1 VWPGC
6 RRLSAA
12 SLIAASLIA
21 GAALLALADAAA
33 AQTAPS
39 PSILLRP
46 AFDGDPSKP
55 QQFDK
60 PRSGAATTP
69 TRFAPTRNA
78 RLRGA
83 ASSPRSLRIF
93 ATPPGSGAG
102 TTGFV
107 STNARRQR
115 AKAARNVARPAGPL
129 SLSPAETQPASASAR
144 AGAVAEAPPATD
156 IHPAAA
162 AARAGAAIAGPA
174 GDDAGRPGI
183 RPRRPLVETDPFE
196 PLGVR
201 TGSFLLRP
209 AIELTGGYDTNP
221 ERTTN
226 GGGSSLGI
234 VAPEL
239 LVRSDWQR
247 HALNADLRG
256 TYTAYGR
263 DFVPALDRPFA
274 ESKVVGRIDVARD
287 SRIDLENRVR
297 VATDNPGSPNLQ
309 AGLAKLPIYTA
320 LGGTAGLAQRFN
332 RMEVAVKGSVD
343 RTVYQNST
351 LTDGSSSSN
360 ADRNFNQ
367 YAAVLRGSYE
377 MTPGVIPFVEV
388 GRDAR
393 RHDLAV
399 DRTGT
404 DRDSD
409 GTTARIGTTY
419 ELTRLLTGEASIGYL
434 IRTYKDPTLPDIGAL
449 IYDASLVWTASAL
462 TKVTL
467 TAKSTVEETT
477 LAGVSGTLKRD
488 VVLQVEHAFRRW
500 LTGMLRL
507 GFGNDDY
514 IGSTRDDDRY
524 LASAALIYKV
534 TREVQIK
541 GEFRHEW
548 LKSTAVGVD
557 YTANVYLLGLRLQR

>member
-1 VWPGC
+1 
-6 RRLSAA
+6 LT
-12 SLIAASLIA
+12 A
-21 GAALLALADAAA
+21 GAALLALADVVM

-39 PSILLRP
+39 QSIMLRP
-46 AFDGDPSKP
+46 ALDGDASKP
-55 QQFDK
+55 PQFGESG
-60 PRSGAATTP
+60 SGAP
-69 TRFAPTRNA
+69 RNA
-78 RLRGA
+78 RQRGA
-83 ASSPRSLRIF
+83 ASPSRSLRTF

-107 STNARRQR
+107 STSARQQR
-115 AKAARNVARPAGPL
+115 AKTARNVARPPGPL
-129 SLSPAETQPASASAR
+129 SLSPTEIEPASASAR
-144 AGAVAEAPPATD
+144 AGAVAMAPPATA
-156 IHPAAA
+156 IQPAAA

-174 GDDAGRPGI
+174 SDVPERAGL
-183 RPRRPLVETDPFE
+183 RPRRRPAETDPFE

-226 GGGSSLGI
+226 GSGSSLG
-234 VAPEL
+234 VLASEL
-239 LVRSDWQR
+239 QVRSDWQR

-256 TYTAYGR
+256 SYTAYGR
-263 DFVPALDRPFA
+263 DFVPELDRPFA

-309 AGLAKLPIYTA
+309 AGLAKLPIYTTV
-320 LGGTAGLAQRFN
+320 GGTAGLAQRFN
-332 RMEVAVKGSVD
+332 RMEVAVKGSAD

-360 ADRNFNQ
+360 ADRNYNQ
-367 YAAVLRGSYE
+367 YAAALRGSYE

-388 GRDAR
+388 GRDTR
-393 RHDLAV
+393 RHDLAA

-409 GTTARIGTTY
+409 GMTARIGTTY

-434 IRTYKDPTLPDIGAL
+434 MRTYKDPTLPDIDAF

-462 TKVTL
+462 TKVTV
-467 TAKSTVEETT
+467 TARSTVEETT

-500 LTGMLRL
+500 LTGVLRL

-524 LASAALIYKV
+524 LASAALLYKV
-534 TREVQIK
+534 TREVQLK